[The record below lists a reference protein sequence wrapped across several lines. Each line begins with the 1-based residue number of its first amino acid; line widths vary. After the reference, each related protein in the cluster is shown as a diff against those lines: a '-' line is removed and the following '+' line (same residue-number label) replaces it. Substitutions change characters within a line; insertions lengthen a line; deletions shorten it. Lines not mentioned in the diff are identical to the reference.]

1 MRKIKI
7 SIVCILLSFLF
18 VGCAT
23 TPTFRSKCAA
33 KALYAAMTVGLQK
46 DKKIPVRIAYV
57 ITGNPNTSHVQAQG
71 FIDGKWEFLKI
82 IDSNKIG
89 IDKKYRSYTIK
100 RYVSIETFSK
110 WSAAWMKDEKWRKKN
125 NPAYSR

>member
-1 MRKIKI
+1 MKKIKI
-7 SIVCILLSFLF
+7 LMVSILLSFLF

-23 TPTFRSKCAA
+23 SPTFRPKCAA

-82 IDSNKIG
+82 IDSNEIG
-89 IDKKYRSYTIK
+89 VEKKYKSYTIK

-110 WSAAWMKDEKWRKKN
+110 WLGAWMKDEKWRKKN
-125 NPAYSR
+125 NPVYTR

>member
-1 MRKIKI
+1 MRKVKI
-7 SIVCILLSFLF
+7 LIVSVLLSFLF

-23 TPTFRSKCAA
+23 TPTFRPKCAA
-33 KALYAAMTVGLQK
+33 KAVYAAMTVGLQK

>member
-1 MRKIKI
+1 MRIVKIL
-7 SIVCILLSFLF
+7 IVSVLLSFLF

-23 TPTFRSKCAA
+23 SPTFRPKCAA

-82 IDSNKIG
+82 IDSNEIG
-89 IDKKYRSYTIK
+89 IDKKYESYTIK

-110 WSAAWMKDEKWRKKN
+110 WLAAWMKDEKWRKKN
-125 NPAYSR
+125 NPVYSR